1 MKRGS
6 VTISRQGKE
15 PGRNEG
21 PRTHSDSYFREF
33 AALSEICL
41 VSGYPHD
48 CKNYLDP
55 VLNIT
60 AVQIDLGRILIL
72 LKDQSGQFSIA
83 GEWSREDLP
92 SRKGMNSELNISTL
106 PSLIP
111 LLEDQKLLVADD
123 TFKLPGDLQKLL
135 ETDQAGAVVI
145 TQLNGSENLHG
156 VVLFENCP
164 AKRHWTESQISLIK
178 TVTGVIGKYFQ
189 CNSYN
194 SSLLCEMQ
202 KAEKSSSARG
212 DFITRISHEIRTP
225 LNAIIGLSEALY
237 YKVESDN
244 NRRIVKSMIS
254 SGKLLTSL
262 LNDVLEL
269 SKIDAGRLRII
280 NERTDTT
287 AILDDAEMTYHD
299 VAARKN
305 LDLIVERSI
314 SLPRYVMINERR
326 TKQILFN
333 LVTNAITFTR
343 WGHIK
348 VSADYISIEG
358 KTGRLILR
366 VADTGPGISE
376 DKLNN
381 IFEEYIQYEN
391 SKFYDEG
398 STGLGL
404 ALSKKLAV
412 AMGGNI
418 KAESHEGKGSVFT
431 LVLPTEECDQKIVPA
446 NRKSLDFSEIKFP
459 DSAILIID
467 DISTSIEIIEN
478 HTAETSLRVFSA
490 TGLDEALEKLSR
502 NKIDLILMDHYMPVI
517 SGDEMVKMIRT
528 KPELREIPVVAY
540 TAASSARE
548 HLAELDC
555 YNDYLF
561 KPITRENLFNLLT
574 KFLSYETRNVE

>member
-1 MKRGS
+1 MKRDS
-6 VTISRQGKE
+6 LIISHKGRE

-21 PRTHSDSYFREF
+21 QGTLSESYFHEYS
-33 AALSEICL
+33 ALSEICL

-55 VLNIT
+55 ILNIT

-72 LKDQSGQFSIA
+72 LKDQSGQLSLA
-83 GEWSREDLP
+83 GEWCREDLHP
-92 SRKGMNSELNISTL
+92 RKEMIAELSISNLPTL
-106 PSLIP
+106 AP
-111 LLEDQKLLVADD
+111 LLEEQKILVAHD
-123 TFKLPGDLQKLL
+123 TARLPPDLQKFL
-135 ETDQAGAVVI
+135 EADQAGAVVI
-145 TQLNGSENLHG
+145 TQLNGAENIHG
-156 VVLFENCP
+156 VVLYENCP
-164 AKRHWTESQISLIK
+164 GIRNWTESQISLMN

-202 KAEKSSSARG
+202 KAERSSSARG

-237 YKVESDN
+237 YKVDSDSN
-244 NRRIVKSMIS
+244 KRIVRSMIS

-269 SKIDAGRLRII
+269 SKIDSGRLRIVT
-280 NERTDTT
+280 ERTDTT
-287 AILDDAEMTYHD
+287 AILDDTEMTYHD

-305 LDLIVERSI
+305 LDLLVERSI
-314 SLPRYVMINERR
+314 SLPRYIMIDERR

-358 KTGRLILR
+358 KSGRLILR

-376 DKLNN
+376 DKLTN

-431 LVLPTEECDQKIVPA
+431 LVLPTEECDQKTVTA
-446 NRKSLDFSEIKFP
+446 QRKTLDFSEIKFT
-459 DSAILIID
+459 DSAILVID

-478 HTAETSLRVFSA
+478 HTAETGLRVFSA
-490 TGLDEALEKLSR
+490 SGLDEALEKLSK

-548 HLAELDC
+548 HLAELGC

-574 KFLSYETRNVE
+574 KFLSFETRNAE